1 MYDVISNTAEIFL
14 SPDEIPRW
22 RRRSRRFSSFQIT
35 HAAMIW
41 QLSAKKNFFSSK
53 KVISFCLKRENFGPR
68 FPFNP
73 HPDLIAERYNLTLP
87 PFSGHRKMATWVWMH
102 KPRDS
107 SFKKF
112 LQFIVQWVKYI
123 RLHNSTV
130 VCTVHH
136 KAAQY
141 IQHTVYAK
149 IFKKYSKVIQN
160 LSWSDKFLSYFVNKL
175 LQR

>member
-1 MYDVISNTAEIFL
+1 MLFASKNLQYMALTLWWTLGVWRCDVTSNTAEIFL

-112 LQFIVQWVKYI
+112 LQFTVQREI
-123 RLHNSTV
+123 
-130 VCTVHH
+130 
-136 KAAQY
+136 
-141 IQHTVYAK
+141 HTVT
-149 IFKKYSKVIQN
+149 
-160 LSWSDKFLSYFVNKL
+160 
-175 LQR
+175 